1 MLVDATANQARKRRS
16 VAGRQRQQQQQQQPS
31 QQQILQ
37 REPRVHA
44 RRSPGHVPPLDRSSI
59 SSTLMDASAAAAGRR
74 RGGEEVDRLLRQF
87 PRNRL
92 RIVEKLGEG
101 SFGMVSQSVD
111 EWSAP
116 FALLGQI
123 GEV

>member
-16 VAGRQRQQQQQQQPS
+16 VAGRQRQQQQQPQQES
-31 QQQILQ
+31 QQQIVQ
-37 REPRVHA
+37 KETRIRA
-44 RRSPGHVPPLDRSSI
+44 RRRPGRVPPLDRSSI
-59 SSTLMDASAAAAGRR
+59 SSTLVDASAGRR

-101 SFGMVSQSVD
+101 SFGMVSQIVS
-111 EWSAP
+111 
-116 FALLGQI
+116 G
-123 GEV
+123 